1 MNSSLSWDRLQLT
14 LTLSLGPA
22 LLIPVK
28 HTYTTHVHN
37 FTRAATPD
45 LLQAWALMTAELL
58 EACDSALR
66 GPTQFTVLSTKSV
79 ISHKRDISIFQK
91 ESYLFKYGTKF
102 YPSSK

>member
-58 EACDSALR
+58 EACNSALR
-66 GPTQFTVLSTKSV
+66 GPTQFTVLETKSV
-79 ISHKRDISIFQK
+79 IFS
-91 ESYLFKYGTKF
+91 
-102 YPSSK
+102 